1 MIKNPSLLKKLED
14 DFIKDEGK
22 LTFKQSLKIFTS
34 MWNEG
39 IELGILPSADPLG
52 GIDVD
57 IKIAKVL
64 NSCLKSSCP
73 K

>member
-1 MIKNPSLLKKLED
+1 LIKNPSFLKKLED
-14 DFIKDEGK
+14 DFSRDEGK
-22 LTFKQSLKIFTS
+22 LSFKQSLKLFTS
-34 MWNEG
+34 MWNEAV
-39 IELGILPSADPLG
+39 ELGVLPSGDPLE

-57 IKIAKVL
+57 IKIAKAL